1 MLFLVTGVDSPDSLD
16 KRLANR
22 WAHIAYLNALGAKL
36 KIGGAILSDDLMA
49 PVGSMLILE
58 GESEAE
64 IQAILAEDPYT
75 VAGLWESVT
84 VRPWLQA
91 VGQPL
96 A

>member
-1 MLFLVTGVDSPDSLD
+1 MLFLVTCVDSPHSLE

-22 WAHIAYLNALGAKL
+22 SAHLAYLGALGAKL

-64 IQAILAEDPYT
+64 IQAILAADPYT